1 MQKLRVH
8 CFGLSVDGFGA
19 GPEQS
24 KDNPLGIGGAQLFS
38 WLFATRTFEQMHGRA
53 GGSTGIDDDF
63 AARGIANIG
72 AWIMGRNMFG
82 PVRGPWLDE
91 EWKGWWGTNPPF
103 HTDVFVLTNHARSAV
118 PMDGSTTFHFVT
130 EGIDAALEK
139 AFEAAKGKDVRLGGG
154 AATIRQY
161 LRAGLINEMHLA
173 VAPSF
178 LGSGESLLVNL
189 DVVKLGYRCSEH
201 AVSAN
206 TAHVVLTKE
215 S

>member
-38 WLFATRTFEQMHGRA
+38 WLFSTRTFEQMHGRA

-91 EWKGWWGTNPPF
+91 EWKGWWGSNPPF
-103 HTDVFVLTNHARSAV
+103 HTDVFVLTNHARSAG
-118 PMDGSTTFHFVT
+118 PMDGSTTFRFVRWVHVAIT
-130 EGIDAALEK
+130 A
-139 AFEAAKGKDVRLGGG
+139 RLWPPPK
-154 AATIRQY
+154 
-161 LRAGLINEMHLA
+161 LR
-173 VAPSF
+173 P
-178 LGSGESLLVNL
+178 
-189 DVVKLGYRCSEH
+189 
-201 AVSAN
+201 
-206 TAHVVLTKE
+206 
-215 S
+215 